1 MAFFVPGVTLSTGM
15 EAGRRDDIAAFG
27 ADVDAGLFAG
37 GVAQSVMV
45 GEEPMLAAATGHRYS
60 RWRQGAIRLFQFV
73 EAVLAAMAI
82 VDVQGVKAGAMAR
95 RNADVGLRR
104 LAPPVFDQLQVGRR
118 VFESVGCQRLL
129 ALWLARK
136 NGQLEPVGVG
146 DSRLDLSVVVVTAG
160 SSAHRMVPRG

>member
-1 MAFFVPGVTLSTGM
+1 
-15 EAGRRDDIAAFG
+15 
-27 ADVDAGLFAG
+27 
-37 GVAQSVMV
+37 
-45 GEEPMLAAATGHRYS
+45 
-60 RWRQGAIRLFQFV
+60 
-73 EAVLAAMAI
+73 MAI
-82 VDVQGVKAGAMAR
+82 VDVQGVEAGATAC

-146 DSRLDLSVVVVTAG
+146 DSRLDLSIVVVTAG
-160 SSAHRMVPRG
+160 SSAHRMFPRG